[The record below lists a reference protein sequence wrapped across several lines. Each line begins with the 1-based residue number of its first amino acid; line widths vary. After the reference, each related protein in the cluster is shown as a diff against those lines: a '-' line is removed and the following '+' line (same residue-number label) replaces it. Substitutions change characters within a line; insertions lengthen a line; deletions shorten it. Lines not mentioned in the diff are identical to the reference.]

1 MGRTLFSMSG
11 EGGTGRLTIAAALP
25 AVRAGEDPGPAE
37 TIEAAWDAPAAVEA
51 SGPLLLVA
59 PEGTADA
66 LAGTVDAGA
75 VLAPLLGA
83 IGSFGRRVQ
92 AVRIAFPDGHERDD
106 ALLERLLAAWP
117 RDLRLALDLADPTWE
132 DDAVHAR
139 LRDAGVALV
148 ATDRPGVDEPVLR
161 RLAPFLYL
169 RLLRPW
175 QTPMPADKWRARI
188 APFLA
193 DGCDVI
199 VVLGHAD
206 PEVAERIGSAPA

>member
-1 MGRTLFSMSG
+1 MSG
-11 EGGTGRLTIAAALP
+11 GGRIGELTVATTLP
-25 AVRAGEDPGPAE
+25 GAGAGATQEPGPAGA
-37 TIEAAWDAPAAVEA
+37 IEAPWGATNHAR
-51 SGPLLLVA
+51 GPLLLVA
-59 PEGTADA
+59 PEGTAGA
-66 LAGTVDAGA
+66 LASTVDAA
-75 VLAPLLGA
+75 AILAPLLA
-83 IGSFGRRVQ
+83 VVGSLGGRLR

-117 RDLRLALDLADPTWE
+117 RDLRLALELTDPTWE

-175 QTPMPADKWRARI
+175 QTPLPADRWRARI

-206 PEVAERIGSAPA
+206 PGIAERIARPPG